1 MQDRYRHKRDRQ
13 IDYFQI
19 SETRPWKSANG
30 SKITNYTFFITN
42 TYSYS
47 YTIIVSFH
55 CLHRSP
61 PTPYPTKQCYLASC
75 YSHTTNAQKKQ
86 TSVHTRETKI
96 VRVHL
101 VRQAIDL
108 TNTNGA
114 GDISRFVYA
123 LQGLILCS
131 LCGRHR
137 SAFTEPYVV
146 TPQCVKGFT
155 YYEKSL
161 RILYKNKRRI
171 NKKQRN

>member
-47 YTIIVSFH
+47 YTHNSVISLLAPNPSHI
-55 CLHRSP
+55 
-61 PTPYPTKQCYLASC
+61 PTKQCYLASC
-75 YSHTTNAQKKQ
+75 YSHTTNAQKQ
-86 TSVHTRETKI
+86 TSVHTRETEI

-114 GDISRFVYA
+114 GDISRFVYV

-131 LCGRHR
+131 LCGRHL
-137 SAFTEPYVV
+137 SAFTELYVV

-161 RILYKNKRRI
+161 RVLCKNKRKI